1 MADLLP
7 CPFCGGNAEL
17 DTRRSYR
24 KIGSGDLDDAVAVY
38 CLECTADHMA
48 CRADHIGLTTDDL
61 VDMVSAAWNR
71 RAPIAGWRDMKDAPK
86 DGTRILLGCFATEL
100 RERLGH
106 TAVDYWH
113 SLIAGDNFDGWGRF
127 NAAVWPPT
135 HWMPLPAAPVDGG
148 EDA

>member
-7 CPFCGGNAEL
+7 CPFCGGKAERIDIEDGDNAG
-17 DTRRSYR
+17 
-24 KIGSGDLDDAVAVY
+24 GSCVI
-38 CLECTADHMA
+38 CTACNA
-48 CRADHIGLTTDDL
+48 SGN
-61 VDMVSAAWNR
+61 VEFGFKENFVSNWNR

-127 NAAVWPPT
+127 NAAIWPPT

-148 EDA
+148 EDAH

>member
-7 CPFCGGNAEL
+7 CPFCGGPAHLVIEDEFCRIRCHQCGATGSPSDPIREE
-17 DTRRSYR
+17 DT
-24 KIGSGDLDDAVAVY
+24 I
-38 CLECTADHMA
+38 
-48 CRADHIGLTTDDL
+48 
-61 VDMVSAAWNR
+61 AAWNR

-86 DGTRILLGCFATEL
+86 DGTRILLGCFATEF

-127 NAAVWPPT
+127 NAAFWPPT